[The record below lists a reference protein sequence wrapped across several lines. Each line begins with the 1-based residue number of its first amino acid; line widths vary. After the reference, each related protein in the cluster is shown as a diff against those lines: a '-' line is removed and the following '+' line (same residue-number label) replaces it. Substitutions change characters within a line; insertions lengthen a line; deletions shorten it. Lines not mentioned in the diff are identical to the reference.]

1 MDRCCTCE
9 NCCAS
14 IEKTLAILN
23 GKWSFLI
30 LWNIYDGTKR
40 FSQLQKLLLGI
51 SPKTLSLR
59 LHELEKNGVITKT
72 IYPEIPPRVEYSM
85 TEKGNKLKDVF
96 AALIE
101 WDKVIS
107 L

>member
-9 NCCAS
+9 KCCAS
-14 IEKTLAILN
+14 IERTLAILN

-40 FSQLQKLLLGI
+40 FSQLQKSLLGI

-101 WDKVIS
+101 WDNR
-107 L
+107 

>member
-9 NCCAS
+9 KCYAS
-14 IEKTLAILN
+14 IERTLAILN

-40 FSQLQKLLLGI
+40 FSQLQKSLLGI

-72 IYPEIPPRVEYSM
+72 IYPKIPPRVEYSM

-101 WDKVIS
+101 WDNR
-107 L
+107 